1 MKLEDELSKN
11 HLQQVY
17 KKIIDKAEYLVNLDY
32 KSFNASKNIG
42 GKKSEDVLELVL
54 VFLQS
59 NISATEINI
68 QVQKLF
74 SATINRLTILS
85 FIDAALAKDASTD

>member
-32 KSFNASKNIG
+32 KSFNASK
-42 GKKSEDVLELVL
+42 KKIYSKEG
-54 VFLQS
+54 
-59 NISATEINI
+59 
-68 QVQKLF
+68 
-74 SATINRLTILS
+74 
-85 FIDAALAKDASTD
+85 